1 MLFRAQYILRPSALR
16 VMSNASQTMH
26 DFLPHR
32 LKYLNDVQLTS
43 SSALL
48 PPRGHQIDFI
58 FQVLKANQYTKLK
71 TANDMGNIY
80 RQHLLVTT
88 LRSVFVSLGW

>member
-32 LKYLNDVQLTS
+32 LKYLDDVQLTS

-48 PPRGHQIDFI
+48 PPRRHHTDFI